1 MTTIKMPQLGESV
14 TEGTIERWL
23 VKVGDSVA
31 QYDPL
36 FEVVTDK
43 VNAEVPAEVGGVVTS
58 ILVGDGETV
67 KVGTPLAEI
76 AEDGEAAAEA
86 APAATEAAP
95 AATGGAPAAALSD
108 QPAPAAKGEQTAA
121 AQARVELETPPEE
134 GAESPSEPETAATAE
149 PAATEPAATEPVA
162 TEPADAEALAEQQGH
177 AAAEIPPSPVTEAKP
192 APAEPATAATDG
204 APTDGAATDGAPTDG
219 APTGG
224 AAPDKAGGRMTPAV
238 RRLVREHNLD
248 VNQIPGTGAGGR
260 VTRDDV
266 QAFVAARQGTAAAAT
281 QPAAPPAPP
290 PAEAPPAEPAPAP
303 EPVPAP
309 APAPVAR
316 QAPAPAPTAAPP
328 VAPAPEPAAPPAAAA
343 PPAPAPPVPAAP
355 AAPAA
360 PAPDAIPAPTTGD
373 IEWPMTQ
380 MRKGIAAKMTQVKQT
395 VPHAYTVVE
404 VDMTNVVRWREANN
418 EAYKAREGIGI
429 SYVAVVI
436 KAVTEALRLHPTLNS
451 QFAGDRIVLKHK
463 TNIGIAV
470 AVDNGLV
477 VPVIHDADQLSI
489 SGVNRRLQDL
499 AARAR
504 ANRLKLDEI
513 QGGTFTVNNTGWFGS
528 VSSMPIINAPEVAIL
543 SMEAIVKR
551 PRVIEVDGA
560 DVIAVRHLMNM
571 TCSFDHRVLDGAQV
585 GYFLA
590 DVRKRLEGWDPATS
604 LA

>member
-1 MTTIKMPQLGESV
+1 MSTTIKMPQLGESV

-58 ILVGDGETV
+58 ILVPDGETV

-76 AEDGEAAAEA
+76 AEDGEAPATADTPADTPADATAPIAATEVELEAPPDAGAEPAAVAEPAAELEPA
-86 APAATEAAP
+86 VAEAPAEPEPVAEAEPATEAAAEP
-95 AATGGAPAAALSD
+95 EP
-108 QPAPAAKGEQTAA
+108 
-121 AQARVELETPPEE
+121 VEAVMEPV
-134 GAESPSEPETAATAE
+134 GAESAE
-149 PAATEPAATEPVA
+149 SAM
-162 TEPADAEALAEQQGH
+162 
-177 AAAEIPPSPVTEAKP
+177 
-192 APAEPATAATDG
+192 
-204 APTDGAATDGAPTDG
+204 
-219 APTGG
+219 
-224 AAPDKAGGRMTPAV
+224 RMTPAV
-238 RRLVREHNLD
+238 RRLVREHDLD
-248 VNQIPGTGAGGR
+248 VTQISGTGAGGR

-266 QAFVAARQGTAAAAT
+266 LALVAAQQAT
-281 QPAAPPAPP
+281 PSAPVAEPAPTPEVPQPPQAPPSEPAPAPMPEAPAAHVAPAPP
-290 PAEAPPAEPAPAP
+290 PA
-303 EPVPAP
+303 
-309 APAPVAR
+309 
-316 QAPAPAPTAAPP
+316 
-328 VAPAPEPAAPPAAAA
+328 PAAAA
-343 PPAPAPPVPAAP
+343 PPAPSSAP
-355 AAPAA
+355 APAPAA
-360 PAPDAIPAPTTGD
+360 PAPEPIPAPTSGD
-373 IEWPMTQ
+373 VEWPMSQ
-380 MRKGIAAKMTQVKQT
+380 MRKAIAAKMTQVKQT

-418 EAYKAREGIGI
+418 EAYKAREAIGL
-429 SYVAVVI
+429 SYVAVVV
-436 KAVTEALRLHPTLNS
+436 KAVTEALRQHPTLNS
-451 QFAGDRIVLKHK
+451 QFAGDRIILKHR

-470 AVDNGLV
+470 AVENGLV
-477 VPVIHDADQLSI
+477 VPVIQDADQLSV
-489 SGVNRRLQDL
+489 SGVNRRVQDL

-590 DVRKRLEGWDPATS
+590 DVRKRLEGWDAETS